1 MALEDAVSSHH
12 HRYQTFLAH
21 HESETDLLSSALVEA
36 EERGRMQL
44 EEIFSRHFAQL
55 TTTQSGHAQ
64 QLETLQVS
72 REDRMSRIR
81 PIM

>member
-36 EERGRMQL
+36 EEREL
-44 EEIFSRHFAQL
+44 ALVTRH
-55 TTTQSGHAQ
+55 T
-64 QLETLQVS
+64 EW
-72 REDRMSRIR
+72 
-81 PIM
+81 